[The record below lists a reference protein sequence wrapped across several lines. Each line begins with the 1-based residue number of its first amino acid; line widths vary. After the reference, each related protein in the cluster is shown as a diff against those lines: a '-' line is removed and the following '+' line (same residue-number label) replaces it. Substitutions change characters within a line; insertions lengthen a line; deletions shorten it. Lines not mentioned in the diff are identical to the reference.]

1 MKYTSLFALPFLLA
15 ACGPAPAPGAPSA
28 PEAAAAPGPYAFDV
42 TLTLTARA
50 AEVLAKTDERMT
62 VAAIYYGLP
71 VSDDAPGL
79 NREGMEIELG
89 SGEIEVAPES
99 ATVNVTGAGFDA
111 TYMKS
116 VKGDPEVLINVYSA
130 RKTHENNLLNC
141 GIYQGPISM
150 AQKKPVDIQCDLL
163 DGLNED
169 GDVVVET
176 GTPGQ

>member
-1 MKYTSLFALPFLLA
+1 
-15 ACGPAPAPGAPSA
+15 
-28 PEAAAAPGPYAFDV
+28 
-42 TLTLTARA
+42 
-50 AEVLAKTDERMT
+50 
-62 VAAIYYGLP
+62 
-71 VSDDAPGL
+71 
-79 NREGMEIELG
+79 MEIELG
-89 SGEIEVAPES
+89 SSEIEAAPES

-141 GIYQGPISM
+141 GIYQGPVSM
-150 AQKKPVDIQCDLL
+150 AQKKPVDIQCDLI